1 MTLFDERERAF
12 ENLFAHQEELR
23 FLIQARRNQLFGRWA
38 AEQIGVRGSEF
49 ISYVGSF
56 VEDAVHARPDSK
68 LVERVSGDF
77 LSHGVEVSHSRIVDA
92 LYIAAAEAMKQ
103 VRTGIREIDPFTAER
118 LKPAPATIERSGR
131 SE

>member
-1 MTLFDERERAF
+1 
-12 ENLFAHQEELR
+12 
-23 FLIQARRNQLFGRWA
+23 
-38 AEQIGVRGSEF
+38 VRGSEF

-92 LYIAAAEAMKQ
+92 LNVAASEAMKQ
-103 VRTGIREIDPFTAER
+103 VRTGIREVDPLTAER
-118 LKPAPATIERSGR
+118 LKPAPVALEPSGR
-131 SE
+131 SQ

>member
-12 ENLFAHQEELR
+12 ENMFAHQEELR

-49 ISYVGSF
+49 ISYVVSF
-56 VEDAVHARPDSK
+56 VEDAAHARPDRE

-77 LSHGVEVSHSRIVDA
+77 LTNGVEVSQSRILDA
-92 LYIAAAEAMKQ
+92 LYVAASEAMKQ
-103 VRTGIREIDPFTAER
+103 VRTGIRETDSLTAER
-118 LKPAPATIERSGR
+118 LGSAPAALEPSGR
-131 SE
+131 SK